1 MAIWSGSGP
10 KTLRLFVNKVSMGF
24 TEAEDDT
31 PVQELVL
38 TPQNLKKD
46 ANPTP
51 LKFVK
56 FQNVNSISVRR
67 RNNA

>member
-1 MAIWSGSGP
+1 
-10 KTLRLFVNKVSMGF
+10 MGF